1 MEQFTQLLSK
11 YLPAGYESY
20 MHTILISFVA
30 FAAIAFLGR
39 LLFGKK
45 STLNQSVSGLIGIL
59 FIYAITI
66 VVYSYGIDLSF
77 LVSPL
82 PFVTLNNDYLTIF
95 PILTAD
101 FTLICEHLLNMVIL
115 AFLVNLING
124 WLPTKK
130 NVFAWLFFRCL
141 SVAGAMLLFA
151 VANYLMEAY
160 LPSDFLKWAPVILLV
175 ILVSS
180 LLLGALKLVVG
191 AVLTTINPLLAV
203 LYTFFFASVLGKQV
217 SKAILTTV
225 FAALLVAALN
235 YFEILIVYVG
245 AAALAAYIPLLLL
258 LLVLWYIIGRKL

>member
-1 MEQFTQLLSK
+1 MEQFIQMLSE

-20 MHTILISFVA
+20 LHTILISFVA
-30 FAAIAFLGR
+30 FAVIAILGR

-82 PFVTLNNDYLTIF
+82 PFVTLNNDYLYIF

-101 FTLICEHLLNMVIL
+101 FTAICEHLLNMVIL

-141 SVAGAMLLFA
+141 SVCSGRHGAVCCCKLFDGG
-151 VANYLMEAY
+151 
-160 LPSDFLKWAPVILLV
+160 LPSQRLFEMGSGDPADH
-175 ILVSS
+175 
-180 LLLGALKLVVG
+180 
-191 AVLTTINPLLAV
+191 
-203 LYTFFFASVLGKQV
+203 LGKL
-217 SKAILTTV
+217 SASWRIKAGGWSGS
-225 FAALLVAALN
+225 
-235 YFEILIVYVG
+235 YY
-245 AAALAAYIPLLLL
+245 Y
-258 LLVLWYIIGRKL
+258 

>member
-1 MEQFTQLLSK
+1 MEQLNQLLSK

-20 MHTILISFVA
+20 LHTVLISFVA
-30 FAAIAFLGR
+30 LAVIATLGR

-45 STLNQSVSGLIGIL
+45 SVLNQSVSALIGIL

-66 VVYSYGIDLSF
+66 VVYSYGIDLGF

-82 PFVTLNNDYLTIF
+82 PFITLDGDNLHIF

-101 FTLICEHLLNMVIL
+101 YTLICGHLLNMIIL
-115 AFLVNLING
+115 AFLANLINS

-141 SVAGAMLLFA
+141 SVAGAMVLFA
-151 VANYLMEAY
+151 VANHLMEAY
-160 LPSDFLKWAPVILLV
+160 LPSDLLKWAPVILLA

-191 AVLTTINPLLAV
+191 AILTTVNPLLAV
-203 LYTFFFASVLGKQV
+203 LYTFFFASVLGKQI

-225 FAALLVAALN
+225 LAAGLVAILN
-235 YFEILIVYVG
+235 YCGITTVFVG
-245 AAALAAYIPLLLL
+245 AAALTAYIPLLVI

>member
-1 MEQFTQLLSK
+1 MEKITQLLSE

-20 MHTILISFVA
+20 LHTILISFVA
-30 FAAIAFLGR
+30 FAVIAILGR

-45 STLNQSVSGLIGIL
+45 SVLNQSISALIGIL
-59 FIYAITI
+59 FIYAVTI
-66 VVYSYGIDLSF
+66 VIYSYGIDLSF

-82 PFVTLNNDYLTIF
+82 PFVTLSNDNLYIF
-95 PILTAD
+95 PILTAE
-101 FTLICEHLLNMVIL
+101 FTLICEHLLNMIIL

-141 SVAGAMLLFA
+141 SVAGAMVLFA
-151 VANYLMEAY
+151 VANYFMVAY

-180 LLLGALKLVVG
+180 LLLGALKLIVG
-191 AVLTTINPLLAV
+191 AVLTTINPLIAV

-217 SKAILTTV
+217 SKAIITTV
-225 FAALLVAALN
+225 LATLLVAALN
-235 YFEILIVYVG
+235 YFGILAVYVG
-245 AAALAAYIPLLLL
+245 AAALTAYIPLLVL
-258 LLVLWYIIGRKL
+258 LLVLWYIIGRRL